1 MITLGPEA
9 ARHVHDHDVLR
20 DRRARR
26 PPGYLELH
34 GIFAGVA
41 TSLRQ
46 SREHCLLDELAYLV
60 GFKVRRVLTCPEFWM
75 ARGK

>member
-9 ARHVHDHDVLR
+9 APHVHDVLR

-34 GIFAGVA
+34 VIFAGVA
-41 TSLRQ
+41 TSLRK
-46 SREHCLLDELAYLV
+46 SREHCLLDELAYLL
-60 GFKVRRVLTCPEFWM
+60 GFKVRRVFTGPEFWV
-75 ARGK
+75 AHGE

>member
-9 ARHVHDHDVLR
+9 APHVHDVLR

-26 PPGYLELH
+26 PPGYLEFH
-34 GIFAGVA
+34 GTFAGVA

-46 SREHCLLDELAYLV
+46 SREHRLLDELAYLA
-60 GFKVRRVLTCPEFWM
+60 GFKVRRVFTCPEFWM
-75 ARGK
+75 AHGE